1 MKEGARSCTMA
12 LGGRACVQ
20 ARKMLKIGVARSCL
34 GARVHRAKFLAGGF
48 QDLHGLP
55 VCVFVL
61 GFWVLVFC
69 DVLGCNLIT

>member
-1 MKEGARSCTMA
+1 MCIGLMESCLRREGRARSCTIA

-20 ARKMLKIGVARSCL
+20 AWKRLKMEVARSCL
-34 GARVHRAKFLAGGF
+34 AARVHRAKFLAGEF

-61 GFWVLVFC
+61 
-69 DVLGCNLIT
+69 